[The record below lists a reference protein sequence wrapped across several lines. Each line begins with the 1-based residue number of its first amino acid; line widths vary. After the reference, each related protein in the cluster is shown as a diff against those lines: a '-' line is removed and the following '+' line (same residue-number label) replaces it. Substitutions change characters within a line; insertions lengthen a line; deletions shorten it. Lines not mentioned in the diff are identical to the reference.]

1 MDEKGAP
8 PTSTIRLPLGPYHPT
23 LALPLDLTLRLRGE
37 TIEGLAPVGTGYARR
52 GIAALAAG
60 RPIDEALLIVERAC
74 SFAHESYRIALCMA
88 VEAATSTAVPLIAQH
103 VRLLYAEI
111 ERILARLWNLVQI
124 ARAAGDHKAEADALE
139 QREAL
144 FESLQAATGR
154 RHYWAVSVP
163 GGVRE
168 NLDATPLKR
177 VLGAFDRALDA
188 WRARVAPAGRLG
200 RICRDLGPLNAER
213 AAKLGLT
220 GVAARGSRPIEDLR
234 RARPYG
240 AYGANTAALKVT
252 DRKLGGDVA
261 ARLVCIIED
270 VGTSLS
276 LARPVADELAAATL
290 PAVRAAPGEAQP
302 GAISLGAVE
311 GPHGPIEVAVTL
323 AGADSLAQLRLS
335 APGAATLAG
344 LPELLEGRSL
354 AQASVI
360 LASLD
365 LCIEC
370 LDL

>member
-8 PTSTIRLPLGPYHPT
+8 RTSTIRLPLGPYHPT

-37 TIEGLAPVGTGYARR
+37 TIEGLAPVGTGYACR
-52 GIAALAAG
+52 GIAALAVG

-74 SFAHESYRIALCMA
+74 SLAHESYRIALCMA
-88 VEAATSTAVPLIAQH
+88 AEAATNTAVPLIAQR

-124 ARAAGDHKAEADALE
+124 ARAAGDHEAEADALE

-144 FESLQAATGR
+144 FEALQAATGR

-168 NLDATPLKR
+168 NLDATPLKH
-177 VLGAFDRALDA
+177 VLGAFDRALEA

-220 GVAARGSRPIEDLR
+220 GIVARGSRPIEDLR

-240 AYGANTAALKVT
+240 AYDANTAALKVT

-335 APGAATLAG
+335 APGAATLAA